1 MDKDGYITID
11 EVKTAVANIY
21 KKMGDFENPGEERL
35 VAFMNRA
42 DGNKD
47 GKISKKELQ
56 EYFNTVFRTVD
67 RTNS

>member
-1 MDKDGYITID
+1 M
-11 EVKTAVANIY
+11 ASIY
-21 KKMGDFENPGEERL
+21 KNMQQYENPGEERL

-56 EYFNTVFRTVD
+56 EYFNTVFRTLD
-67 RTNS
+67 RSNS